1 MSAILTTAFFATYAA
16 AQLTTSAWLPGSAD
30 FNDTLVA
37 SVVAQDGDHTTLAL
51 AFLDGPTQ
59 SDEIYP
65 RAPPTVTIGGTTFV
79 AYEVTAVDPLGES
92 DNTVTVSLECTRSG
106 ASAAPTCTMSTK
118 GADAV
123 ISELCAGLT
132 AQSHATPVEG
142 AQYCTDSAALTF
154 EQTLTLSGDAEAS
167 LNDFQVIITAG
178 VEKLDASA
186 AATPT
191 ASGASV
197 TRSSSGSSSVA
208 AAGSGPSASGPSA
221 SAAASS
227 SSVPQQSSNAAA
239 PMRTIAPALAGLGA
253 AVAYFL

>member
-132 AQSHATPVEG
+132 AQSHATP
-142 AQYCTDSAALTF
+142 
-154 EQTLTLSGDAEAS
+154 TLTLSGDAEAS